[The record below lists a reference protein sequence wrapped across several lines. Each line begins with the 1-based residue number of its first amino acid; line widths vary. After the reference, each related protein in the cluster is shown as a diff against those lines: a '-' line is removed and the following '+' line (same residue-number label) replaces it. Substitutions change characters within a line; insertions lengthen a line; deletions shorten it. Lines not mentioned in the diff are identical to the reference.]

1 MGRLIE
7 RHPEELE
14 RKLRRS
20 AKRDAALV
28 DWLTQE
34 VEDAFSARRELEESW
49 VENLRMYEGVPKVP
63 IKNVPIENAP
73 NIEVTIGAVAADS
86 IFAQALELIFAIN
99 PVVTTRPTLS
109 DPETVQDAKAMQRF
123 LNWGSTNEF
132 HLRQAAEQVLLD
144 DVQLGTGVYYIPWI
158 EAIKHTDLG
167 RVIDIGPRLFG
178 VPIEDF
184 LTPGGAYADPQLMP
198 WCAYRTWPTS
208 GEIEERRRRRKW
220 DTSGFAATGNVS
232 WMRTRRENLGR
243 THGQAGRTASLYEV
257 LEIYCY
263 FDYDNDGAEEDL
275 LVIWDRTSRTI
286 GWMGYNPYD
295 RRPFEPMRYQLRP
308 WLFNGLGVLEMLRPY
323 QDEITENHNQRNLN
337 ARLANTRMWKAR
349 TGAIPTGQMI
359 VYENKVVELQ
369 DPNELMELKLS
380 DVYPSSAGNEML
392 SIALAE
398 KRSGVQELSSK
409 QAAPLTSSRT
419 PGITALSFIQQQN
432 RRFAPAF
439 DAMRLAT
446 AGAVTQCMYRY
457 RERLLAG
464 DRLAEQNI
472 MRVLGPEDAERVVRV
487 LKTPG
492 FEEAI
497 TVELTASSS
506 SVNREA
512 ERQNA
517 LLLVNM
523 LGQYYQQT
531 LQLVSVA
538 ADPNTPEMVREVAAK
553 IATSAGELMDRT
565 IRTFDQLRD
574 PASFILELQEDFD
587 KLATEAPVMNPI
599 QQLLGG
605 LLGGDGGGEQSG
617 GAPGGPPGI
626 TSALPNSGG
635 GAV

>member
-1 MGRLIE
+1 MARLVE

-20 AKRDAALV
+20 AKRDGALV
-28 DWLTQE
+28 DWLVQE

-63 IKNVPIENAP
+63 IRNVPIENAP
-73 NIEVTIGAVAADS
+73 NVEVTIGAVAADS
-86 IFAQALELIFAIN
+86 IFAQALELVFAIS

-109 DPETVQDAKAMQRF
+109 DPETVKDAKAVQRF
-123 LNWGSTNEF
+123 LNWGATNEF
-132 HLRQAAEQVLLD
+132 CLRQAAEQVFLD
-144 DVQLGTGVYYIPWI
+144 DVQLGTGIYYIPWI
-158 EAIKHTDLG
+158 ESVKQTDLG
-167 RVIDIGPRLFG
+167 RVIDMGPRIFG
-178 VPIEDF
+178 VPVEDF
-184 LTPGGAYADPQLMP
+184 LAPGGAYSDLQLMP
-198 WCAYRTWPTS
+198 WCAYRTWLTG

-220 DTSGFAATGNVS
+220 ATDGFSPTGNVS
-232 WMRTRRENLGR
+232 WMRTRRESLGR
-243 THGQAGRTASLYEV
+243 THGQAGRTGSMYEI
-257 LEIYCY
+257 LEIYPY
-263 FDYDNDGAEEDL
+263 FDYDGDGAEEDL
-275 LVIWDRTSRTI
+275 LVIWDRTSRSI
-286 GWMGYNPYD
+286 GWLGYNPYD

-323 QDEITENHNQRNLN
+323 QDEITETHNDRLLN
-337 ARLANTRMWKAR
+337 SRLANCRMYKAR
-349 TGAIPTGQMI
+349 TGALPQGQMV
-359 VYENKVVELQ
+359 VYPNKVVELQ
-369 DPNELMELKLS
+369 DVNELMEMKLS
-380 DVYPSSAGNEML
+380 DVYPSSAGNELM

-398 KRSGVQELSSK
+398 KRSGVQELASK
-409 QAAPLTSSRT
+409 QAAPMTSSRT
-419 PGITALSFIQQQN
+419 PGITAMSFIQQQN

-439 DAMRLAT
+439 DAMRLGT
-446 AGAVTQCMYRY
+446 AAAVTQCMYRY

-464 DRLAEQNI
+464 DRVAEQNI
-472 MRVLGPEDAERVVRV
+472 VRVLGMEDAERVTRV

-506 SVNREA
+506 TINREA

-517 LLLVNM
+517 LMLVNM

-531 LQLVSVA
+531 LNLVAIA
-538 ADPNTPEMVREVAAK
+538 ANPQTPEMVREVARK
-553 IATSAGELMDRT
+553 IASSAGELMDRT

-574 PASFILELQEDFD
+574 PSSFILEIGEDFD
-587 KLATEAPVMNPI
+587 KLAEQAPVMNPI

-605 LLGGDGGGEQSG
+605 LLGGNGEQGEG

-626 TSALPNSGG
+626 SSLLPNSGT